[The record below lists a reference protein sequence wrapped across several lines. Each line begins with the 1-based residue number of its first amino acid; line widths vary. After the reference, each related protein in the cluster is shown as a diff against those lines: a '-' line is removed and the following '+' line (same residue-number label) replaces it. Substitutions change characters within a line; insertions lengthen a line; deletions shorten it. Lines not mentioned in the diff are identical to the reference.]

1 MHRHFFVVVM
11 SPTLFCGC
19 NDTDIFCGYDDTDTL
34 CGCSETRFYINI
46 CLCVFSS
53 DPQTYFFL
61 NKMTC
66 CLRKWKV
73 YELEPDTQSY
83 IYIISLQPQKVSVSL
98 QPQKMLVSLQPQ
110 KSVGVIMTT
119 NVDAYVSQINC
130 RFVIT

>member
-1 MHRHFFVVVM
+1 LLNIERGEHDTNEDDTIILSDDEATIDLLHICTDTFFVVVM

-61 NKMTC
+61 KQNDMLFKKMEG
-66 CLRKWKV
+66 L
-73 YELEPDTQSY
+73 
-83 IYIISLQPQKVSVSL
+83 
-98 QPQKMLVSLQPQ
+98 
-110 KSVGVIMTT
+110 
-119 NVDAYVSQINC
+119 
-130 RFVIT
+130 